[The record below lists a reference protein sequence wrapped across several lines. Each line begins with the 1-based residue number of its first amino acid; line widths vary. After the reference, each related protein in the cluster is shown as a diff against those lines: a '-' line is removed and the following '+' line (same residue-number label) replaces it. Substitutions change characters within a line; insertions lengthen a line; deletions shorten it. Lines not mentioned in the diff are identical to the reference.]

1 MWQNKTM
8 LSQLKISLGQYSD
21 KGIKELNED
30 FYGAYIPEGSSLD
43 NKGIACAIAD
53 GMGSCAN
60 AQEASEHCVKSF
72 LNDYF
77 STPETWTVKT
87 SGAKVLTAINN
98 WLLSNGNK
106 DHANGMV
113 TTFSAIVFKSTTAH
127 IFHIGDSRI
136 YRYRQN
142 NKQNKTTGDLELITT
157 DHRVWISDE
166 KNYLSRAM
174 GIGSHLDIDYKKLA
188 IEQGD
193 IFVMT
198 TDGIHDYLSDQQIK
212 EHLNN
217 NSNIKANI
225 NVAADKIVAHALELK
240 SHDNVTCQIIK
251 IDELP
256 AQDANEI
263 YNELTRLPFPPH
275 LGPGMTMDGYEI
287 LEDVHASTTS
297 QLYKVRDKESG
308 KLFMMKTPSVNYSDD
323 PAYIERFY
331 MEEWAGKRIQSDAV
345 LKIIEQTRQRNFLY
359 FIMEYIDGI
368 TLKQWALENPAP
380 DFERVIDIVNKIIRG
395 LRVFHRLEMLH
406 RDLKPENIMITT
418 HGVVKIIDF
427 GSVKIAGIQEINT
440 PIERLE
446 LLGTKNYTAPEYLLG
461 MEGSNRSDIYSLGV
475 LVYNLLT
482 GSLPYGDKMS
492 RDLNWRTL
500 NKIKYESSIK
510 HNPMIPLWMDGAIH
524 KAVKKDHRQRYDT
537 FSEFLFD
544 LTHPKE
550 SFMGHAAPL
559 LERNP
564 IAVWQIISGVLLLGN
579 IAWFITFVS

>member
-1 MWQNKTM
+1 MH
-8 LSQLKISLGQYSD
+8 SQLKISLAQSSD
-21 KGIKELNED
+21 KGIKDQNED
-30 FYGAYIPEGSSLD
+30 FYGAYIPEDSTLE

-60 AQEASEHCVKSF
+60 AKEASEHCVKGF
-72 LNDYF
+72 LSDYF

-98 WLLSNGNK
+98 WLLSNGDK
-106 DHANGMV
+106 KHVHGMV
-113 TTFSAIVFKSTTAH
+113 TTFSALVLKSTTAH

-136 YRYRQN
+136 YRFRQN
-142 NKQNKTTGDLELITT
+142 KNRSSDLELLTT

-174 GIGSHLDIDYKKLA
+174 GIDSHLDIDYKTLA

-193 IFVMT
+193 TFLMT
-198 TDGIHDYLSDQQIK
+198 TDGVHDYLSDQQLK
-212 EHLNN
+212 EHLKAK
-217 NSNIKANI
+217 SNIE
-225 NVAADKIVAHALELK
+225 VTADKIVAHALDLK
-240 SHDNVTCQIIK
+240 SHDNVTCQIVK
-251 IDELP
+251 IDSLP
-256 AQDANEI
+256 SQDANEI
-263 YNELTRLPFPPH
+263 YNDLTRLPFPPH

-287 LEDVHASTTS
+287 LEEVHASTTS

-308 KLFMMKTPSVNYSDD
+308 ELFMMKTPSVNYSDD

-368 TLKQWALENPAP
+368 TLKQWAAENPSP
-380 DFERVIDIVNKIIRG
+380 DFEQVIEIVNKVIKG

-427 GSVKIAGIQEINT
+427 GSVKIAGIQEIST
-440 PIERLE
+440 PVERIE

-461 MEGSNRSDIYSLGV
+461 MEGNNRSDIYSLGV

-482 GSLPYGDKMS
+482 GQLPYGDKMS

-524 KAVKKDHRQRYDT
+524 KAVKKDQRSRYDT
-537 FSEFLFD
+537 FSEFLYD

-550 SFMGHAAPL
+550 DFMGHAAPL

-564 IAVWQIISGVLLLGN
+564 TAFWKIISGALLLTN
-579 IAWFITFVS
+579 IICLAVFFS

>member
-1 MWQNKTM
+1 MH
-8 LSQLKISLGQYSD
+8 SQLKISLGQSSD
-21 KGIKELNED
+21 KGIKERNED
-30 FYGAYIPEGSSLD
+30 FYGAYIPEDSTLD

-77 STPETWTVKT
+77 STPETWSVKS

-136 YRYRQN
+136 YRCRQN
-142 NKQNKTTGDLELITT
+142 NNSCDLELLTS
-157 DHRVWISDE
+157 DHRVWISNE

-174 GIGSHLDIDYKKLA
+174 GIDSHLDIDYKTLA

-193 IFVMT
+193 VFLMT
-198 TDGIHDYLSDQQIK
+198 TDGIHDYLSDQQLK
-212 EHLNN
+212 EHLK
-217 NSNIKANI
+217 SNADIEVKA
-225 NVAADKIVAHALELK
+225 DRIVMQALEAK

-251 IDELP
+251 IEKLP
-256 AQDANEI
+256 SQDANEI

-275 LGPGMTMDGYEI
+275 LGPGMSMDGYEI
-287 LEDVHASTTS
+287 LEEVHASTTS

-308 KLFMMKTPSVNYSDD
+308 ELFMMKTPSVNYSDD

-345 LKIIEQTRQRNFLY
+345 LKIIEQTRHRNFLY

-368 TLKQWALENPAP
+368 TLKQWSEQNPSP
-380 DFERVIDIVNKIIRG
+380 DFEQVINITNKIIKG

-427 GSVKIAGIQEINT
+427 GSVKIAGIQEIST
-440 PIERLE
+440 PVERIE

-461 MEGSNRSDIYSLGV
+461 MQGNNRSDIYSLGV

-482 GSLPYGDKMS
+482 GQLPYGDKMS
-492 RDLNWRTL
+492 RELNWRTL
-500 NKIKYESSIK
+500 SKIKYESSIK

-524 KAVKKDHRQRYDT
+524 KAVKKDQRLRYDT
-537 FSEFLFD
+537 FSEFIYD
-544 LTHPKE
+544 LTHPNP
-550 SFMGHAAPL
+550 SFMKYSAPL
-559 LERNP
+559 LESNP
-564 IAVWQIISGVLLLGN
+564 TLFWKLTSGILLLGN
-579 IAWFITFVS
+579 IIWLSLFLS

>member
-1 MWQNKTM
+1 MKT
-8 LSQLKISLGQYSD
+8 QLAINLAQCSD
-21 KGIKELNED
+21 KGIKERNED
-30 FYGAYIPEGSSLD
+30 FYGAYIPEGSTLD

-113 TTFSAIVFKSTTAH
+113 TTFSAVVFKSTTAH

-136 YRYRQN
+136 YRCRRNIQN
-142 NKQNKTTGDLELITT
+142 NSHHKEDTCDLELITT
-157 DHRVWISDE
+157 DHRVRISDE

-174 GIGSHLDIDYKKLA
+174 GIDSHLDIDYKTLS
-188 IEQGD
+188 IEVGD
-193 IFVMT
+193 VFLMT
-198 TDGIHDYLSDQQIK
+198 TDGVHDYLSDSQLK
-212 EHLNN
+212 EQLK
-217 NSNIKANI
+217 SSADI
-225 NVAADKIVAHALELK
+225 NVIADKIVQHALDPK
-240 SHDNVTCQIIK
+240 SHDNVTCQIVQI
-251 IDELP
+251 ESLP
-256 AQDANEI
+256 SQDANEI

-275 LGPGMTMDGYEI
+275 LGPGMSMDGYEI
-287 LEDVHASTTS
+287 LEEVHASTTS

-308 KLFMMKTPSVNYSDD
+308 ELFMMKTPSVNYSDD

-368 TLKQWALENPAP
+368 TLKQWAKENPSP
-380 DFERVIDIVNKIIRG
+380 DIELVVDITNKIIKG

-427 GSVKIAGIQEINT
+427 GSVKIAGVQEIST
-440 PIERLE
+440 PVERIE

-475 LVYNLLT
+475 LVYKLLT
-482 GSLPYGDKMS
+482 GALPYGDKMS
-492 RDLNWRTL
+492 RNLNWRTL
-500 NKIKYESSIK
+500 SKIKYEPSIV

-524 KAVKKDHRQRYDT
+524 KAVKKDSRLRYDT
-537 FSEFLFD
+537 FSEFLYD
-544 LTHPKE
+544 LSHPN
-550 SFMGHAAPL
+550 SHFMKHSSPL
-559 LERNP
+559 LESNP
-564 IAVWQIISGVLLLGN
+564 LLFWRIVSGILLAGN
-579 IAWFITFVS
+579 IIWATYFFS

>member
-1 MWQNKTM
+1 MY
-8 LSQLKISLGQYSD
+8 SQLKISLGQSSD
-21 KGIKELNED
+21 KGIKKRNED
-30 FYGAYIPEGSSLD
+30 FYGAYIPEGSTLE

-77 STPETWTVKT
+77 STPETWSVKS

-113 TTFSAIVFKSTTAH
+113 TTFSAVVFKSTTAH

-136 YRYRQN
+136 YRFRQTGN
-142 NKQNKTTGDLELITT
+142 NSGDLELLTT

-174 GIGSHLDIDYKKLA
+174 GIDSHLDIDYKTLA
-188 IEQGD
+188 IEEGD
-193 IFVMT
+193 EFLMT
-198 TDGIHDYLSDQQIK
+198 TDGIHDYLNDQQLK
-212 EHLNN
+212 EHL
-217 NSNIKANI
+217 KAECAI
-225 NVAADKIVAHALELK
+225 EVKADKIVMHALELK
-240 SHDNVTCQIIK
+240 SHDNVTCQIVK
-251 IDELP
+251 IERLP
-256 AQDANEI
+256 SQDANEI

-287 LEDVHASTTS
+287 LEEVHASTTS
-297 QLYKVRDKESG
+297 QLYKVRDIESNEM
-308 KLFMMKTPSVNYSDD
+308 FMMKTPSVNFSDD

-345 LKIIEQTRQRNFLY
+345 LKIIEQSRQRNFLY

-368 TLKQWALENPAP
+368 TLKQWSEEHPSP
-380 DFERVIDIVNKIIRG
+380 DFEQVIEITNKIVKG

-427 GSVKIAGIQEINT
+427 GSVKIAGIQEIST
-440 PIERLE
+440 PVERIE

-482 GSLPYGDKMS
+482 GTLPYGDKMS

-524 KAVKKDHRQRYDT
+524 KAVRKDQRSRYDT
-537 FSEFLFD
+537 FSEFFFD
-544 LTHPKE
+544 LTHPNP
-550 SFMGHAAPL
+550 SFMKYSAPL
-559 LERNP
+559 LESNP
-564 IAVWQIISGVLLLGN
+564 TMFWKLSSGILLLGN
-579 IAWFITFVS
+579 IIWLFIFIS

>member
-1 MWQNKTM
+1 MNAD
-8 LSQLKISLGQYSD
+8 LKISLGQSSD
-21 KGIKELNED
+21 KGIKQCNED
-30 FYGAYIPEGSSLD
+30 FYGAYIPEGSTLV

-53 GMGSCAN
+53 GMGSCAK
-60 AQEASEHCVKSF
+60 AREASEHCVKSF

-77 STPETWTVKT
+77 STPETWSVKS

-106 DHANGMV
+106 EHANGMV
-113 TTFSAIVFKSTTAH
+113 TTFSGIVFKSTTAY

-136 YRYRQN
+136 YRFRQN
-142 NKQNKTTGDLELITT
+142 NDSCDLELLTT

-174 GIGSHLDIDYKKLA
+174 GIDSHLDIDYKTLA

-193 IFVMT
+193 VFLMT
-198 TDGIHDYLSDQQIK
+198 TDGIHDYLSDQQLK
-212 EHLNN
+212 EHLK
-217 NSNIKANI
+217 SE
-225 NVAADKIVAHALELK
+225 AAIEVKSDKIVMQALQAK
-240 SHDNVTCQIIK
+240 SHDNVTCQLIK
-251 IDELP
+251 IESLP
-256 AQDANEI
+256 SQDANEI

-287 LEDVHASTTS
+287 LEEVHASTSS
-297 QLYKVRDKESG
+297 QLYKVRDIESNQ
-308 KLFMMKTPSVNYSDD
+308 LFMMKTPSVNYSDD

-368 TLKQWALENPAP
+368 TLKQWSLDHPTP
-380 DFERVIDIVNKIIRG
+380 DFEQIINITNKIIKG

-406 RDLKPENIMITT
+406 RDLKPENIMITA

-427 GSVKIAGIQEINT
+427 GSVKIAGIQEIST
-440 PIERLE
+440 PVERIE

-461 MEGSNRSDIYSLGV
+461 MQGSNRSDIYSLGV

-482 GSLPYGDKMS
+482 GQLPYGDKMS
-492 RDLNWRTL
+492 RNLNWRTL

-524 KAVKKDHRQRYDT
+524 KAVKKDQRLRYDT
-537 FSEFLFD
+537 FSEFIFD

-550 SFMGHAAPL
+550 SFMGHATPL

-564 IAVWQIISGVLLLGN
+564 TMFWKIVSGVLLTSN
-579 IAWFITFVS
+579 IILLYLFLS

>member
-1 MWQNKTM
+1 MSTK
-8 LSQLKISLGQYSD
+8 LSISLAQSSD
-21 KGIKELNED
+21 KGVKDQNED
-30 FYGAYIPEGSSLD
+30 FYGAYLAEDSLLE

-53 GMGSCAN
+53 GMGSCEN
-60 AQEASEHCVKSF
+60 AKEASEHCVKGF
-72 LNDYF
+72 LSDYF

-98 WLLSNGNK
+98 WLLSKGGNEQA
-106 DHANGMV
+106 HGMV
-113 TTFSAIVFKSTTAH
+113 TTFSALVLKSTTAH

-136 YRYRQN
+136 YRFRQSGN
-142 NKQNKTTGDLELITT
+142 GSGDLELLTT
-157 DHRVWISDE
+157 DHRVWISEE
-166 KNYLSRAM
+166 KNYLNRAM
-174 GIGSHLDIDYKKLA
+174 GIASHLDIDYKTLA
-188 IEQGD
+188 VEVGD
-193 IFVMT
+193 IFLMS
-198 TDGIHDYLSDQQIK
+198 TDGIHDYLSDQQIRD
-212 EHLNN
+212 HLK
-217 NSNIKANI
+217 SGAAIE
-225 NVAADKIVAHALELK
+225 VVADKILAHALEQK
-240 SHDNVTCQIIK
+240 SHDNVTCQIVK
-251 IDELP
+251 IESLP
-256 AQDANEI
+256 SQDANEV

-287 LEDVHASTTS
+287 LEEVHASTTS

-308 KLFMMKTPSVNYSDD
+308 ELFMMKTPSVNYSDD

-359 FIMEYIDGI
+359 FVMEYIDGI
-368 TLKQWALENPAP
+368 TLKQWSKENPSP
-380 DFERVIDIVNKIIRG
+380 DFEHVIDITNKIIKG

-427 GSVKIAGIQEINT
+427 GSVKIAGIQEIST
-440 PIERLE
+440 PVERME

-482 GSLPYGDKMS
+482 GELPYGDKMS

-524 KAVKKDHRQRYDT
+524 KAVKKDVRSRYDT

-550 SFMGHAAPL
+550 SFMAGSAPL

-564 IAVWQIISGVLLLGN
+564 IAFWQIICGVLAAGH
-579 IAWFITFVS
+579 IAWLFAFLS

>member
-1 MWQNKTM
+1 MNAQ
-8 LSQLKISLGQYSD
+8 LSISLAQSSD
-21 KGIKELNED
+21 KGIKERNED
-30 FYGAYIPEGSSLD
+30 FYGAYIPEDSTLD

-77 STPETWTVKT
+77 STPETWSVKS

-113 TTFSAIVFKSTTAH
+113 TTFSALVFKSTTAH

-136 YRYRQN
+136 YRFRQN
-142 NKQNKTTGDLELITT
+142 SKAGDLELLTT

-174 GIGSHLDIDYKKLA
+174 GIDGHLDIDYKTLA
-188 IEQGD
+188 IEEGD
-193 IFVMT
+193 IFLMT
-198 TDGIHDYLSDQQIK
+198 TDGIHDYLSDQQLK
-212 EHLNN
+212 EHL
-217 NSNIKANI
+217 KADSVI
-225 NVAADKIVAHALELK
+225 DVTADKIVMHALDQK
-240 SHDNVTCQIIK
+240 SHDNVTCQIIR
-251 IDELP
+251 IDTLP
-256 AQDANEI
+256 SQDANEV
-263 YNELTRLPFPPH
+263 YNELTQLPFPPH
-275 LGPGMTMDGYEI
+275 LGPGMTMDGFEI
-287 LEDVHASTTS
+287 LEEVHASTTS

-308 KLFMMKTPSVNYSDD
+308 ELFMMKTPSVNYSDD

-359 FIMEYIDGI
+359 FIMEYIDGM
-368 TLKQWALENPAP
+368 TLKQWTKEHPSP
-380 DFERVIDIVNKIIRG
+380 DFDQIIDITNKIIKG

-427 GSVKIAGIQEINT
+427 GSVKIAGIQEIST
-440 PIERLE
+440 PVERME

-475 LVYNLLT
+475 LVYNMLT
-482 GSLPYGDKMS
+482 GHLPYGDKMS

-524 KAVKKDHRQRYDT
+524 KAVKKDQRSRYDT
-537 FSEFLFD
+537 FSEFLHD
-544 LTHPKE
+544 LTHPNEK
-550 SFMGHAAPL
+550 FMSHAVPL

-564 IAVWQIISGVLLLGN
+564 TSLWQIISGILLLAN
-579 IAWFITFVS
+579 FVWLAIFLS

>member
-1 MWQNKTM
+1 MHA
-8 LSQLKISLGQYSD
+8 QLKISLAQSSD
-21 KGIKELNED
+21 KGIKDQNED
-30 FYGAYIPEGSSLD
+30 FYGAYIPEDSTLE

-60 AQEASEHCVKSF
+60 AKEASEHCVKGF
-72 LNDYF
+72 LSDYF

-98 WLLSNGNK
+98 WLLSNGDK
-106 DHANGMV
+106 KHVHGMV
-113 TTFSAIVFKSTTAH
+113 TTFSALVLKSTTAH

-136 YRYRQN
+136 YRFRQN
-142 NKQNKTTGDLELITT
+142 KNRSNDLELLTT

-174 GIGSHLDIDYKKLA
+174 GIDSHLDIDYKTLA

-193 IFVMT
+193 TFLMT
-198 TDGIHDYLSDQQIK
+198 TDGVHDYLSDQQLK
-212 EHLNN
+212 EHLKAK
-217 NSNIKANI
+217 SNIE
-225 NVAADKIVAHALELK
+225 VTADKIVAHALDLK
-240 SHDNVTCQIIK
+240 SHDNVTCQIVK
-251 IDELP
+251 IDSLP
-256 AQDANEI
+256 SQDANEI
-263 YNELTRLPFPPH
+263 YNDLTRLPFPPH

-287 LEDVHASTTS
+287 LEEVHASTTS

-308 KLFMMKTPSVNYSDD
+308 ELFMMKTPSVTYSDD

-368 TLKQWALENPAP
+368 TLKQWAAENPSP
-380 DFERVIDIVNKIIRG
+380 NFEQVIEIVNKVIKG

-427 GSVKIAGIQEINT
+427 GSVKIAGIQEIST
-440 PIERLE
+440 PVERIE

-461 MEGSNRSDIYSLGV
+461 MEGNNRSDIYSLGV

-482 GSLPYGDKMS
+482 GQLPYGDKMS

-524 KAVKKDHRQRYDT
+524 KAVKKDQRSRYDT

-550 SFMGHAAPL
+550 DFMGHAAPL

-564 IAVWQIISGVLLLGN
+564 TAFWKIISGVLLLTN
-579 IAWFITFVS
+579 IICLIVFFS

>member
-1 MWQNKTM
+1 MKT
-8 LSQLKISLGQYSD
+8 QLKIHLGQSSD
-21 KGIKELNED
+21 KGIKERNED
-30 FYGAYIPEGSSLD
+30 FYGAYIPEDSTLD

-60 AQEASEHCVKSF
+60 AQEASEHCIKSF

-77 STPETWTVKT
+77 STPETWSVKS

-113 TTFSAIVFKSTTAH
+113 TTFSAIVLKSTTAH

-136 YRYRQN
+136 YRFRRN
-142 NKQNKTTGDLELITT
+142 NKAGDFELLTT

-174 GIGSHLDIDYKKLA
+174 GIDSHLDIDYKSLA
-188 IEQGD
+188 IEVGD
-193 IFVMT
+193 EFLMT
-198 TDGIHDYLSDQQIK
+198 TDGIHDYLSDQQLK
-212 EHLNN
+212 EHLNTE
-217 NSNIKANI
+217 SAIEVK
-225 NVAADKIVAHALELK
+225 ADKIVSHALELK
-240 SHDNVTCQIIK
+240 SHDNVTCQIVK
-251 IDELP
+251 IEQLP
-256 AQDANEI
+256 SQDANEI

-287 LEDVHASTTS
+287 LEEVHASTTS
-297 QLYKVRDKESG
+297 QLYKVRDVESNE
-308 KLFMMKTPSVNYSDD
+308 LFMMKTPSVNFSDD

-345 LKIIEQTRQRNFLY
+345 LKIVEQTRQRNFLY

-368 TLKQWALENPAP
+368 TLKQWAEEHPAP
-380 DFERVIDIVNKIIRG
+380 DFDQVIEIVNKIIKG

-427 GSVKIAGIQEINT
+427 GSVKIAGIQEIST
-440 PIERLE
+440 PVERIE

-482 GSLPYGDKMS
+482 GHLPYGDKMS
-492 RDLNWRTL
+492 RNLNWRTL

-524 KAVKKDHRQRYDT
+524 KAVKKDQRSRYDT
-537 FSEFLFD
+537 FSEFLYD

-550 SFMGHAAPL
+550 SFMGHSAPL

-564 IAVWQIISGVLLLGN
+564 TSVWQITSGALLLAN
-579 IAWFITFVS
+579 LVWLYVFIS

>member
-1 MWQNKTM
+1 MTEQ
-8 LSQLKISLGQYSD
+8 LSIRLGQSSD
-21 KGIKELNED
+21 KGLKEHNED
-30 FYGAYIPEGSSLD
+30 FYGAYIAEDSSLD

-60 AQEASEHCVKSF
+60 AREASEHCVKSF

-77 STPETWTVKT
+77 STPETWSVKS

-106 DHANGMV
+106 EHANGMV
-113 TTFSAIVFKSTTAH
+113 TTFSAIIFKSTTAH

-142 NKQNKTTGDLELITT
+142 NKVSDLELLTS
-157 DHRVWISDE
+157 DHRVWISAE

-174 GIGSHLDIDYKKLA
+174 GIDSHLDIDYKTLA

-193 IFVMT
+193 IFLMT
-198 TDGIHDYLSDQQIK
+198 TDGIHDYLSDQQLK
-212 EHLNN
+212 EQLKPDT
-217 NSNIKANI
+217 SIEAKAE
-225 NVAADKIVAHALELK
+225 KIVMQALEAK
-240 SHDNVTCQIIK
+240 SLDNVTCQIVQIK
-251 IDELP
+251 NLP
-256 AQDANEI
+256 TQDANEI

-287 LEDVHASTTS
+287 LQEVHASTTS
-297 QLYKVRDKESG
+297 QLYKVRDIESG
-308 KLFMMKTPSVNYSDD
+308 ELFMMKTPSVNYSDD

-368 TLKQWALENPAP
+368 TLKQWSKDNPTP
-380 DFERVIDIVNKIIRG
+380 DFKQVINISNKIIKG

-406 RDLKPENIMITT
+406 RDLKPENIMITSD
-418 HGVVKIIDF
+418 GVVKIIDF
-427 GSVKIAGIQEINT
+427 GSVKIAGIQEIST
-440 PIERLE
+440 PVERIE

-461 MEGSNRSDIYSLGV
+461 MQGNNRSDIYSLGV

-482 GSLPYGDKMS
+482 GALPYGDKMS
-492 RDLNWRTL
+492 RQLNWRTL
-500 NKIKYESSIK
+500 SKIKYESSIR

-524 KAVKKDHRQRYDT
+524 KAVKKDQRLRYDT
-537 FSEFLFD
+537 FSEFIYD

-564 IAVWQIISGVLLLGN
+564 TLFWKIISGILFTSNAFLLYL
-579 IAWFITFVS
+579 FLS

>member
-1 MWQNKTM
+1 MH
-8 LSQLKISLGQYSD
+8 SQLKISLGQCSN
-21 KGIKELNED
+21 KGIKDHNED
-30 FYGAYIPEGSSLD
+30 FYGAYIPQGSTLD

-77 STPETWTVKT
+77 STPETWSVKS

-106 DHANGMV
+106 DQANGMV
-113 TTFSAIVFKSTTAH
+113 TTFSAIVLKSTTAH
-127 IFHIGDSRI
+127 IFHVGDSRI
-136 YRYRQN
+136 YRFRRHDN
-142 NKQNKTTGDLELITT
+142 LADLELITT
-157 DHRVWISDE
+157 DHRVWISDK

-174 GIGSHLDIDYKKLA
+174 GIDSHLDIDYRTLS

-193 IFVMT
+193 EFLMT
-198 TDGIHDYLSDQQIK
+198 TDGIHDYLNDQQLK
-212 EHLNN
+212 DHLK
-217 NSNIKANI
+217 SDSCIEVK
-225 NVAADKIVAHALELK
+225 ADKIVMHALELK
-240 SHDNVTCQIIK
+240 SHDNVTCQIVK
-251 IDELP
+251 IENLP
-256 AQDANEI
+256 SQDANEI

-275 LGPGMTMDGYEI
+275 LDPGMIMDGYEI
-287 LEDVHASTTS
+287 LEEVHASTTS
-297 QLYKVRDKESG
+297 QLYKVRDIES
-308 KLFMMKTPSVNYSDD
+308 KKMFMMKTPSVNYSDD

-331 MEEWAGKRIQSDAV
+331 LEEWAGKRIQSDAV
-345 LKIIEQTRQRNFLY
+345 LKIIEQPRQRNFLY

-368 TLKQWALENPAP
+368 TLKQWTEQHPSP
-380 DFERVIDIVNKIIRG
+380 DIERVIEITNKIIKG

-440 PIERLE
+440 PVERLE
-446 LLGTKNYTAPEYLLG
+446 VLGTKNYTAPEYLLG

-482 GSLPYGDKMS
+482 GQLPYGEKMS
-492 RDLNWRTL
+492 RNLNWRTL
-500 NKIKYESSIK
+500 NKIKYESSIL

-524 KAVKKDHRQRYDT
+524 KAVKKDPRSRYIT
-537 FSEFLFD
+537 FSEFYFD
-544 LTHPKE
+544 LTHLNPTLMQH
-550 SFMGHAAPL
+550 SAPL
-559 LERNP
+559 LENNP
-564 IAVWQIISGVLLLGN
+564 TLFWQYVSAILLATNLGLL
-579 IAWFITFVS
+579 FYFFL

>member
-1 MWQNKTM
+1 MST
-8 LSQLKISLGQYSD
+8 QLKISLGQSSD
-21 KGIKELNED
+21 KGIKERNED
-30 FYGAYIPEGSSLD
+30 FYGAYIPEDSTLD

-60 AQEASEHCVKSF
+60 AREASEHCVKSF

-77 STPETWTVKT
+77 STPETWSVKS

-113 TTFSAIVFKSTTAH
+113 TTFSAVVFKSTTAH

-136 YRYRQN
+136 YRFRDN
-142 NKQNKTTGDLELITT
+142 NNSGDLELITT

-174 GIGSHLDIDYKKLA
+174 GIDSHLDIDYKTLA
-188 IEQGD
+188 IEEGD
-193 IFVMT
+193 VFVMT

-212 EHLNN
+212 EHLKTS
-217 NSNIKANI
+217 SNIEVK
-225 NVAADKIVAHALELK
+225 ADKIVAHALELK
-240 SHDNVTCQIIK
+240 SHDNVTCQIVQ
-251 IDELP
+251 IDSLP
-256 AQDANEI
+256 SQDANEI

-287 LEDVHASTTS
+287 LEEVHASTTS
-297 QLYKVRDKESG
+297 QLYKVRDVESG
-308 KLFMMKTPSVNYSDD
+308 ELFMMKTPSDNYSDD

-368 TLKQWALENPAP
+368 TLKQWAEEHPSP
-380 DFERVIDIVNKIIRG
+380 DFELVIDIVNKIIKG

-427 GSVKIAGIQEINT
+427 GSVKIAGIQEIST
-440 PIERLE
+440 PVERIE

-482 GSLPYGDKMS
+482 GQLPYGDKMS
-492 RDLNWRTL
+492 RELNWRTL

-524 KAVKKDHRQRYDT
+524 KAVKKDQRQRYDT

-550 SFMGHAAPL
+550 SFMGHSAPL

-564 IAVWQIISGVLLLGN
+564 TVFWKIVSGILFAGN
-579 IAWFITFVS
+579 LIWFYLFFS

>member
-1 MWQNKTM
+1 MHP
-8 LSQLKISLGQYSD
+8 QLKISLGQSSD
-21 KGIKELNED
+21 KGIKDRNED
-30 FYGAYIPEGSSLD
+30 FYGAYIPEDSTLD

-77 STPETWTVKT
+77 STPETWSVKS

-113 TTFSAIVFKSTTAH
+113 TTFSAIVLKSTTAH

-136 YRYRQN
+136 YRYRHN
-142 NKQNKTTGDLELITT
+142 DKNGDFELLTT

-174 GIGSHLDIDYKKLA
+174 GIDTHLDIDYKSLA
-188 IEQGD
+188 IEEGD
-193 IFVMT
+193 EFLMT
-198 TDGIHDYLSDQQIK
+198 TDGIHDYLSDQELKQ
-212 EHLNN
+212 HLN
-217 NSNIKANI
+217 SDGAIEVK
-225 NVAADKIVAHALELK
+225 ADKIVSHALKLK
-240 SHDNVTCQIIK
+240 SHDNVTCQIVK
-251 IDELP
+251 IEQLP
-256 AQDANEI
+256 SQDANEI
-263 YNELTRLPFPPH
+263 YNNLTRLPFPPH

-287 LEDVHASTTS
+287 LEEVHASTTS
-297 QLYKVRDKESG
+297 QLYKVRDVESNE
-308 KLFMMKTPSVNYSDD
+308 LFMMKTPSVNFSDD

-368 TLKQWALENPAP
+368 TLKQWAKEHPSP
-380 DFERVIDIVNKIIRG
+380 DFDQVIEIVNKIIKG

-427 GSVKIAGIQEINT
+427 GSVKIAGIQEITT
-440 PIERLE
+440 PVERIE

-482 GSLPYGDKMS
+482 GQLPYGDKMS

-524 KAVKKDHRQRYDT
+524 KAVKKDQRSRYDT
-537 FSEFLFD
+537 FSEFLYD

-550 SFMGHAAPL
+550 SFMGHSAPL

-564 IAVWQIISGVLLLGN
+564 TSVWKIISGILLFANLVWLY
-579 IAWFITFVS
+579 IFTS

>member
-1 MWQNKTM
+1 MH
-8 LSQLKISLGQYSD
+8 SQLKISLGQSSD
-21 KGIKELNED
+21 KGIKERNED
-30 FYGAYIPEGSSLD
+30 FYGAYIPEGSTLD

-136 YRYRQN
+136 YRFRSN
-142 NKQNKTTGDLELITT
+142 DKKSGGDLELITT

-174 GIGSHLDIDYKKLA
+174 GIDSHLDIDYKTLA
-188 IEQGD
+188 IDEGD
-193 IFVMT
+193 VFLMT
-198 TDGIHDYLSDQQIK
+198 TDGIHDYLSDQQLR
-212 EHLNN
+212 EHLSA
-217 NSNIKANI
+217 NSNIEVKA
-225 NVAADKIVAHALELK
+225 DRIVAHALELE
-240 SHDNVTCQIIK
+240 SHDNVTCQIVQV
-251 IDELP
+251 DNLP
-256 AQDANEI
+256 SQDANEI

-287 LEDVHASTTS
+287 LEEVHASTTS
-297 QLYKVRDKESG
+297 QLYKVRDVESG
-308 KLFMMKTPSVNYSDD
+308 ELFMMKTPSENYSDD

-368 TLKQWALENPAP
+368 TLKQWSAENPTP
-380 DFERVIDIVNKIIRG
+380 DFERVIEIVNKVIKG

-427 GSVKIAGIQEINT
+427 GSVKIAGVQEIST
-440 PIERLE
+440 PVERIE

-461 MEGSNRSDIYSLGV
+461 MEGSNKSDIYSLGV

-482 GSLPYGDKMS
+482 GELPYGDKMS

-524 KAVKKDHRQRYDT
+524 KAVKKDARSRYDT
-537 FSEFLFD
+537 FSEFLYD
-544 LTHPKE
+544 LTHPKD
-550 SFMGHAAPL
+550 SFMGQSAPL
-559 LERNP
+559 LDRNP
-564 IAVWQIISGVLLLGN
+564 TLLWQIVSGVLLVTN
-579 IAWFITFVS
+579 FIWFYFFVT